1 MIRLENSKEVLR
13 VDIQG
18 TKNENMSEFFELFM
32 EIKNMVDKQ
41 KREGDYEYFARIFM
55 QGVALM
61 VDREIAVDILD
72 KTYTTKDRAGRVA
85 EKMSKDFDSGLQE
98 LLKEITDIVKN
109 SIKEDADKK
118 DGKNE

>member
-72 KTYTTKDRAGRVA
+72 KTYTTKDRAGRIA
-85 EKMSKDFDSGLQE
+85 EKKSKDFDSGLQE

-109 SIKEDADKK
+109 SIKEDANKK

>member
-18 TKNENMSEFFELFM
+18 TKNENMTEFFEIFM
-32 EIKNMVDKQ
+32 EIKEMVDKQ
-41 KREGDYEYFARIFM
+41 KREGDYEYFAKIFM

-61 VDREIAVDILD
+61 VDREVAVDILD
-72 KTYTTKDRAGRVA
+72 KTYTTKDRAGKIA
-85 EKMSKDFDSGLQE
+85 EKMSKDFGSGLKE

-109 SIKEDADKK
+109 SIKEDTEKK
-118 DGKNE
+118 GGNNE

>member
-18 TKNENMSEFFELFM
+18 TKNENMTEFFEIFM
-32 EIKNMVDKQ
+32 EIKEMVDKQ

-61 VDREIAVDILD
+61 VDREVAVDILD
-72 KTYTTKDRAGRVA
+72 KTYTTKDRAGKIA

-109 SIKEDADKK
+109 SIKEDTEKK

>member
-18 TKNENMSEFFELFM
+18 TKNENMAEFFEIFT

-41 KREGDYEYFARIFM
+41 KGKGDYEYFARIFM

-61 VDREIAVDILD
+61 VDRETAVNILD
-72 KTYTTKDRAGRVA
+72 KTYTTKDRAGKIA
-85 EKMSKDFDSGLQE
+85 EKISKDFDSGLQE

-109 SIKEDADKK
+109 SIKEDANKK

>member
-18 TKNENMSEFFELFM
+18 TKNENMTEFFEIFM
-32 EIKNMVDKQ
+32 EIKKMVDKQ
-41 KREGDYEYFARIFM
+41 KGEGDYEYFAKIFM

-61 VDREIAVDILD
+61 VDRETAVDILD
-72 KTYTTKDRAGRVA
+72 KTYTTKDRAGKIA
-85 EKMSKDFDSGLQE
+85 EKMSKDFDGGLQE
-98 LLKEITDIVKN
+98 LLKELTDIVKN

>member
-1 MIRLENSKEVLR
+1 MIRLENSKEMLR

-41 KREGDYEYFARIFM
+41 KRKGDYEYFARIFM

-61 VDREIAVDILD
+61 VDRETAVDILD
-72 KTYTTKDRAGRVA
+72 KTYTTKDRAGKIA
-85 EKMSKDFDSGLQE
+85 EKMSKDFGGGLQE

-109 SIKEDADKK
+109 SIKEDTDKK

>member
-18 TKNENMSEFFELFM
+18 TKNENMAEFFEIFTK
-32 EIKNMVDKQ
+32 IKEMVDKQ

-61 VDREIAVDILD
+61 VDREVAVDILD
-72 KTYTTKDRAGRVA
+72 KTYTTKDRAGKIA
-85 EKMSKDFDSGLQE
+85 EKMSEDFGSGLQE
-98 LLKEITDIVKN
+98 LLKELTDIVKN
-109 SIKEDADKK
+109 SIKEDAGKK

>member
-1 MIRLENSKEVLR
+1 MIRLENNEEVLT

-18 TKNENMSEFFELFM
+18 TKNENMAEFFEIFT
-32 EIKNMVDKQ
+32 EIKKMVDKQ

-55 QGVALM
+55 HGVALM
-61 VDREIAVDILD
+61 VDREVAVDILD
-72 KTYTTKDRAGRVA
+72 KTYTAKDRADKIA
-85 EKMSKDFDSGLQE
+85 EKMSKDFGSGLKE

-109 SIKEDADKK
+109 SIKEDTEKK

>member
-1 MIRLENSKEVLR
+1 MIRLENNKEVLR
-13 VDIQG
+13 VDIKG
-18 TKNENMSEFFELFM
+18 TKSENMTEFFEIFM

-41 KREGDYEYFARIFM
+41 KREGDYKYFAKIFM

-61 VDREIAVDILD
+61 VDRETAVDILD
-72 KTYTTKDRAGRVA
+72 KTYTTKDRAGKIA
-85 EKMSKDFDSGLQE
+85 KKMSKNFGGGLRE

-109 SIKEDADKK
+109 SIKKDTGKK

>member
-1 MIRLENSKEVLR
+1 MIRLENSEEVLR

-18 TKNENMSEFFELFM
+18 TKKENMIEFFEIFM
-32 EIKNMVDKQ
+32 EIKEMLDKQ
-41 KREGDYEYFARIFM
+41 KREGGYEYFARIFM
-55 QGVALM
+55 HGVALM
-61 VDREIAVDILD
+61 VDRETAVDILD
-72 KTYTTKDRAGRVA
+72 ETYTTKDRAGKIA
-85 EKMSKDFDSGLQE
+85 EKMSKDFGGGLQE